1 MSSDYS
7 YIRVYVCFAFLGPEA
22 WVCPRYQ
29 SDSAASSPFRECGN
43 DVLITQ
49 QQQQQQQ
56 VEPDSLTKMIEGH
69 QTHRPFLFPESG
81 IASGCFSLDYC
92 KYCKYA
98 INSLLSSAALG
109 SVRYFRFSARYRRM
123 KPFMRVEPTVS
134 QSSPGNLCSVLSSTA
149 TQWIYHPSKRAQ
161 GSKQHRG

>member
-29 SDSAASSPFRECGN
+29 SDSAASSPIRECGN
-43 DVLITQ
+43 DVLIT
-49 QQQQQQQ
+49 QQQQQQ

-81 IASGCFSLDYC
+81 IASGCAS
-92 KYCKYA
+92 A
-98 INSLLSSAALG
+98 WITVNTVNMQSILS
-109 SVRYFRFSARYRRM
+109 YR
-123 KPFMRVEPTVS
+123 
-134 QSSPGNLCSVLSSTA
+134 VLPKGA
-149 TQWIYHPSKRAQ
+149 
-161 GSKQHRG
+161 